1 MDLILQ
7 RTFLENTLLSYMLF
21 FSILLLGLLLKRFLS
36 KLLAL
41 VLFKFFKKYTEE
53 IGFDKLLALLSKPFS
68 AFILLMTFYFAF
80 HQLKFPEFWHFASIE
95 EFGLRMSLSSI
106 FQIAIIIAIT
116 WIFLRVVD
124 FLGLIFSYRTLA
136 TETKLDDQLV
146 SFLKDAIK
154 ILLVIFSIFFILG
167 TVFKLNIASLVAG
180 LGIGG
185 LAIALA
191 AKETVENLIGSF
203 TIFLDKPFTL
213 GDTIRVGTLEGTVE
227 NIGFRST
234 RIRTPDKSYVTVP
247 NKRLV
252 DGELEN
258 LSLRIQRRVK
268 FNITL
273 IPQTKE
279 ENIKSIVADLQVYIG
294 NHVHIYKQEI
304 YVRLYDFGTAGS
316 SILVMYFIDTIQ
328 FDVYLNVREE
338 INYKIIEVLNKYES
352 GIAYANPSIIST
364 IVNSK

>member
-7 RTFLENTLLSYMLF
+7 RTFLENSLLSYLIF
-21 FSILLLGLLLKRFLS
+21 FSILLLGLLLKKALS

-41 VLFKFFKKYTEE
+41 VIFKFFKKYTEE

-68 AFILLMTFYFAF
+68 VFILLITFYWAF
-80 HQLKFPEFWHFASIE
+80 HQLKFPEAWYLASKD
-95 EFGLRMSLSSI
+95 EFGLRMFFFSLFKVATI
-106 FQIAIIIAIT
+106 LAIT
-116 WIFLRVVD
+116 WIFLRIVD
-124 FLGLIFSYRTLA
+124 FSGLIFSYRTLA

-146 SFLKDAIK
+146 SFLKDSIK

-167 TVFKLNIASLVAG
+167 AVFKLNIASLIAG

-191 AKETVENLIGSF
+191 AKETIENLIGSF

-213 GDTIRVGTLEGTVE
+213 GDFIRVGTLEGTVE
-227 NIGFRST
+227 SIGFRST
-234 RIRTPDKSYVTVP
+234 RIRTPEKSYVTVP

-279 ENIKSIVADLQVYIG
+279 ENIKEIVADLQAYIA
-294 NHVHIYKQEI
+294 NHVHIYKQEV
-304 YVRLYDFGTAGS
+304 YVRLHDFGAVGANV
-316 SILVMYFIDTIQ
+316 LVIYFINTNQ
-328 FDVYLNVREE
+328 YDVYLNVREE
-338 INYKIIEVLNKYES
+338 INYKIIEILNKYES
-352 GIAYANPSIIST
+352 GLAYTNST
-364 IVNSK
+364 IVAAI

>member
-7 RTFLENTLLSYMLF
+7 RTFLENSLLSYILF
-21 FSILLLGLLLKRFLS
+21 FSILLIGLLLKRFLS
-36 KLLAL
+36 RLLAL
-41 VLFKFFKKYTEE
+41 ILFKFFKKYTEE

-68 AFILLMTFYFAF
+68 VLILIITFYWAF
-80 HQLKFPEFWHFASIE
+80 HQLKFPEFWNFASIH
-95 EFGLRMSLSSI
+95 EFGLRMFLFSL
-106 FQIAIIIAIT
+106 FQIGIILAIT
-116 WIFLRVVD
+116 WIFLRMVD

-136 TETKLDDQLV
+136 TESKLDDQLV
-146 SFLKDAIK
+146 SFLKDSIK
-154 ILLVIFSIFFILG
+154 ILLVIFSIFVILG
-167 TVFKLNIASLVAG
+167 TVFKLNIASLIAG

-191 AKETVENLIGSF
+191 AKETIENLMGSF

-213 GDTIRVGTLEGTVE
+213 GDSIRVGALEGTVE

-234 RIRTPDKSYVTVP
+234 RIRTAEKSYVTVP

-279 ENIKSIVADLQVYIG
+279 ENIKNIVADLQAYIA
-294 NHVHIYKQEI
+294 NHVHVYKQEI
-304 YVRLYDFGTAGS
+304 YVRLHDFGTAGVNL
-316 SILVMYFIDTIQ
+316 LVMYFITSIQ
-328 FDVYLNVREE
+328 YDVYLNVKEE
-338 INYKIIEVLNKYES
+338 INYKIIEILNKHES
-352 GIAYANPSIIST
+352 ALAYTVPTISPA
-364 IVNSK
+364 IENRS

>member
-1 MDLILQ
+1 MDLVLQ
-7 RTFLENTLLSYMLF
+7 RTFLENSLLSYILF
-21 FSILLLGLLLKRFLS
+21 FSILLVGLLLKKVLS
-36 KLLAL
+36 KLFAFI
-41 VLFKFFKKYTEE
+41 LFKFFKKYTVQ
-53 IGFDKLLALLSKPFS
+53 IGFDKLLALLIKPFS
-68 AFILLMTFYFAF
+68 VLILLMTFYGAF
-80 HQLKFPEFWHFASIE
+80 HQLKFPETWYLASIDE
-95 EFGLRMSLSSI
+95 IGLRMFLFRI
-106 FQIAIIIAIT
+106 FQIATILAVT
-116 WIFLRVVD
+116 WIFLRIVD
-124 FLGLIFSYRTLA
+124 FLGLIFSFRILA

-146 SFLKDAIK
+146 SFLKDSIK
-154 ILLVIFSIFFILG
+154 ILLVIFSLFFMLG
-167 TVFKLNIASLVAG
+167 TVFKLNIASLIAG

-191 AKETVENLIGSF
+191 AKETIENLIGSF

-234 RIRTPDKSYVTVP
+234 RIRTAEKSYVTVP

-252 DGELEN
+252 DGELDN

-279 ENIKSIVADLQVYIG
+279 GNIKSIVAALQAYIA
-294 NHVHIYKQEI
+294 NHVHVHKQEI
-304 YVRLYDFGTAGS
+304 YVRLHDFGSAGAN
-316 SILVMYFIDTIQ
+316 ILVMYFINTIQ
-328 FDVYLNVREE
+328 YDVYLNVREE

-352 GIAYANPSIIST
+352 GLAFAST
-364 IVNSK
+364 TIGATIENGK